1 MINKYKDFTPE
12 ALEYM
17 HGMLELRY
25 EIFDDIKEA
34 ASKCFA
40 FRDFHITELGGEFM
54 VDLFPMNYNL
64 RWDVA
69 FGRELYDIIDASGN
83 MDAVINKVRFYEK
96 DNTYVAD
103 REDTELLDILTYMFI
118 QGMLSDY
125 VSDAVYYSINDK
137 LFAYAIENYPEQVTM
152 AFVNK
157 DRWCTQALLRCADL
171 VYDVKQ
177 LPDGKFLVAQL
188 HFLDHAN

>member
-12 ALEYM
+12 ALEHM
-17 HGMLELRY
+17 NSMSELHY
-25 EIFDDIKEA
+25 EIFDNIKEA

-40 FRDFHITELGGEFM
+40 FRDFHITALEGEFM

-96 DNTYVAD
+96 DNTYMAD
-103 REDTELLDILTYMFI
+103 RDDPELLDILTYMFI

-125 VSDAVYYSINDK
+125 VSNAVYYSINDK
-137 LFAYAIENYPEQVTM
+137 LFTYAVENYPDQVTM

-157 DRWCTQALLRCADL
+157 DRWSPQAFLRYADF

-177 LPDGKFLVAQL
+177 LSDGKFLVAQL
-188 HFLDHAN
+188 HFLGHAN

>member
-1 MINKYKDFTPE
+1 MTNKYKDFTPE

-17 HGMLELRY
+17 RSMSELRY
-25 EIFDDIKEA
+25 EIFDNIKEA

-40 FRDFHITELGGEFM
+40 FRDFHITALDGEFM
-54 VDLFPMNYNL
+54 VDLFPFDHKS

-69 FGRELYDIIDASGN
+69 FGRELYDIIEASGN

-96 DNTYVAD
+96 DNAYVAD
-103 REDTELLDILTYMFI
+103 RDDPELLDVLTYMFTS
-118 QGMLSDY
+118 GMLSDY

-137 LFAYAIENYPEQVTM
+137 LFVYAVENYPDQVAR
-152 AFVNK
+152 AFSNK
-157 DRWCTQALLRCADL
+157 DQWCMKAFKRCSDL

-188 HFLDHAN
+188 QF

>member
-12 ALEYM
+12 ALEHM
-17 HGMLELRY
+17 HSMSELHY
-25 EIFDDIKEA
+25 EIFDNIKEA

-40 FRDFHITELGGEFM
+40 FRDFHITALEGEFM

-96 DNTYVAD
+96 DNAYVAD
-103 REDTELLDILTYMFI
+103 NDDPELLDILTYMFI
-118 QGMLSDY
+118 KGMLSDY

-137 LFAYAIENYPEQVTM
+137 LFVYAVENYPEQVAM

-157 DRWCTQALLRCADL
+157 DRWCMQAFKRCADL
-171 VYDVKQ
+171 VYDVKL
-177 LPDGKFLVAQL
+177 LPEDKVLVAQL
-188 HFLDHAN
+188 HF

>member
-1 MINKYKDFTPE
+1 MTNKYKDFTPE

-17 HGMLELRY
+17 HGMAELRY

-40 FRDFHITELGGEFM
+40 FRDFHITALDGEFIC
-54 VDLFPMNYNL
+54 DLFPSNYNL

-69 FGRELYDIIDASGN
+69 FGRELYDIIDSSGN

-96 DNTYVAD
+96 DNTYMVD
-103 REDTELLDILTYMFI
+103 RDDPELLDVLTYLFI
-118 QGMLSDY
+118 KGMLSDY

-137 LFAYAIENYPEQVTM
+137 LFAYAVENYPDQVTR
-152 AFVNK
+152 AFVNIE
-157 DRWCTQALLRCADL
+157 RWCTKAFQRCADL

-177 LPDGKFLVAQL
+177 LPDGKFMVAQL
-188 HFLDHAN
+188 HF

>member
-17 HGMLELRY
+17 HGMSELHY
-25 EIFDDIKEA
+25 EIFDNIQDA

-40 FRDFHITELGGEFM
+40 FRDFHITALDGEFM
-54 VDLFPMNYNL
+54 VDLFPIDNKR

-69 FGRELYDIIDASGN
+69 FGRELYDLIEASGN
-83 MDAVINKVRFYEK
+83 MDAVIDKVRFYEK
-96 DNTYVAD
+96 DNAYVAD
-103 REDTELLDILTYMFI
+103 RDDPELLDILTYMFI
-118 QGMLSDY
+118 RGMLSEY

-137 LFAYAIENYPEQVTM
+137 LFVYAVENYPDQVAM
-152 AFVNK
+152 AFSNK
-157 DRWCTQALLRCADL
+157 DRWCMQAFKRCADL

-188 HFLDHAN
+188 QF